1 MPERL
6 WQSFF
11 SPTARPSCVPREAA
25 VIDDVVEGFEDTV
38 LPLIKCGWTFAF
50 DPNAQGERIAG
61 AQAAVI
67 GVAWRFNVIAYCLLR
82 LACDSEE
89 NWVCSQHKH
98 GGFGGVE
105 EIVNSGPTLS
115 IGSTGPHVRRLQII
129 FVMTKELDVSDIDS
143 NFGPKT
149 RDAVKSFQQGNN
161 LTPDGVVG
169 PMTWQA
175 LPADPN
181 TPRLARGSTGPA
193 VSALQ
198 KGLKSFDGPNTPTDP
213 GPIDGN
219 FGQRTE
225 SAVRAYQTRQS
236 ISVDGVAGDQ
246 TWWVPAGA
254 AGATLAKLA
263 GLVTV

>member
-1 MPERL
+1 
-6 WQSFF
+6 
-11 SPTARPSCVPREAA
+11 
-25 VIDDVVEGFEDTV
+25 
-38 LPLIKCGWTFAF
+38 
-50 DPNAQGERIAG
+50 
-61 AQAAVI
+61 
-67 GVAWRFNVIAYCLLR
+67 
-82 LACDSEE
+82 
-89 NWVCSQHKH
+89 
-98 GGFGGVE
+98 
-105 EIVNSGPTLS
+105 
-115 IGSTGPHVRRLQII
+115 
-129 FVMTKELDVSDIDS
+129 MTKGMLVSDIDS

-181 TPRLARGSTGPA
+181 TPRLGRGSTGPA

-198 KGLKSFDGPNTPTDP
+198 KGLKAFDDDPSTPTDP

-236 ISVDGVAGDQ
+236 ISVDGIVGDQ
-246 TWWVPAGA
+246 TWWAPAGA

-263 GLVTV
+263 GVVTV